1 MNRMLVMILLI
12 AMLSAGCTPRHAVAP
27 APVRPYAFAILF
39 KITSI
44 YPVQMNRTQFLVQ
57 VTDKQQRPVSGAT
70 ISLQLA
76 MPGMDMGR
84 NVVTLKEMAAPPG
97 TYTGMG
103 RFTMSGNWQATV
115 SADRGTVHQSQIFP
129 IVVH

>member
-1 MNRMLVMILLI
+1 MILLT
-12 AMLSAGCTPRHAVAP
+12 AMLSAGCVPRHAIAP
-27 APVRPYAFAILF
+27 TPVLPHTFAIQM
-39 KITSI
+39 KTHPT
-44 YPVQMNRTQFLVQ
+44 YPAQMDGTQFQ
-57 VTDKQQRPVSGAT
+57 AQIADKGSRPVSRAAVS
-70 ISLQLA
+70 ISLA

-84 NVVTLKEMAAPPG
+84 NVVTLKEMAATPG

-115 SADRGTVHQSQIFP
+115 SADRGTVHQSQVFP